1 MGFSDKFKRALKT
14 EKATVKDVASAL
26 GKSPQTIYNT
36 IHSDAH
42 KEVSE
47 RVSGVSYSVVE
58 QMLDA
63 IGYEI
68 VFRRKSDGHIID

>member
-1 MGFSDKFKRALKT
+1 MGFSDKFKRVLK
-14 EKATVKDVASAL
+14 EERRTVKDVASAL
-26 GKSPQTIYNT
+26 GKHPQTIYNT

-42 KEVSE
+42 WSDSG
-47 RVSGVSYSVVE
+47 RISGVSYSVVE
-58 QMLDA
+58 QMLDV